1 MEVRHWPP
9 GPAYTVWD
17 FSASG
22 GELLQD
28 CSGVC
33 ACVRVLLLLFYFY
46 FFLYFSL
53 FRNCQATV
61 PLGIAPCLSLY
72 AFPLPFFPGLAPSHA
87 PDNEVWQQ
95 GPLALQ

>member
-1 MEVRHWPP
+1 MEVRRWPP
-9 GPAYTVWD
+9 GPSYNVWD

-28 CSGVC
+28 DSGVC
-33 ACVRVLLLLFYFY
+33 VHVFVFCFYFFILFFK

-61 PLGIAPCLSLY
+61 PLGTAPCLSLY
-72 AFPLPFFPGLAPSHA
+72 AFPLPFLPGSA
-87 PDNEVWQQ
+87 PDNEVWQ
-95 GPLALQ
+95 